1 MNSQLFQPPCFL
13 YLLLQMNSQ
22 LFQPPFSLVFVI
34 ADEFS
39 VVPTSMYSC
48 ICYCRWILSCSNLHF
63 LLYLLLQMNSQLF
76 QPPCFLV
83 FVIADEFS
91 VVPTSMFS
99 CICYCR
105 WILSCSNLHVFLYL
119 LLQMNSSCSNLHV
132 FLYLLLQMNSQLF
145 QPPCFLVFVIADE
158 FSVVP
163 TSMFSCICYCRW
175 ILSCSNL
182 HVFNLQLFQP
192 PCFLYL
198 LLQMNSQLFQ
208 PPCFFVFVIADEF
221 SVVPTSMFSCIC
233 YCRWIL
239 SCSNLHVFLYLLLQ
253 MNSQLFQP
261 PCFLVFVIADEFS
274 VVPTSMFSCIC
285 YCRWILSCSNLH
297 VFLYLLLQMNSQL
310 FQPPCFLVF
319 VIADEF
325 SVVPTSMFSCIC
337 YCRWILS
344 CSNLHVFLYLLLQMN
359 SQLFQPPCFLVFVIA
374 DEFSVVPTSMFSCI
388 CYCRWILSCSNLHV
402 FLYLLLQMNSQLFQP
417 PCFLVFVIADEFSV
431 VPTSMFS
438 CICYCRWIL
447 SCSNLHVFLYLFCRW
462 ILSCSNLHVF
472 LYLLLQMNSQLFQPP
487 WFLLYL
493 LLQMNSQLFQPPC
506 FLVFVIADEFSVVPT
521 SMFSCIC
528 YCRWILSCS
537 NLHVFLYLL
546 LQMNSQLFQPPC
558 FLVFVIADEFS
569 VVPTSMFSCI
579 CYCRWILSCSNLQ
592 QMNSHLFQPP
602 CFLVFVIA
610 DEFSVVPTSMFSC
623 ICYCRWI
630 LSCSN
635 LHVFLYLLL
644 QMNSQLFQPPCFLVF
659 VIADEFSVVPTSMF
673 SCICYCR
680 WILSCSNLHVFL
692 YLLLQMNSQLFQPPC
707 FLVFVIADEFSVVP
721 TSMFSCICYC
731 RWILSC
737 SNLHVFLY
745 LLLQVN
751 SQLFQP
757 PCFLV
762 FVIADEFLVVPTP
775 MFSCICYWRWIISCS
790 NLHVFFY

>member
-1 MNSQLFQPPCFL
+1 MNSHLFQPPCILVLVIADEFSVVPTSMFFVFVIADEFSVVPTSIFSCICYCRWILSCSNLHVFL

-22 LFQPPFSLVFVI
+22 LFQPPFS
-34 ADEFS
+34 
-39 VVPTSMYSC
+39 
-48 ICYCRWILSCSNLHF
+48 
-63 LLYLLLQMNSQLF
+63 
-76 QPPCFLV
+76 LV

-119 LLQMNSSCSNLHV
+119 LLLVNSQLFQPPCILVFVIADEFSVVPTSMFSCICYCRWILSCSDLHVFLYLLLQMNSHLFQPPCILVFVIADEFSVVPTSMFFVFVIADKFSVVPTSMFFVFVIADELSVVPTSMYSCICYCRWILSCSNLHV

-163 TSMFSCICYCRW
+163 TSMFSLY
-175 ILSCSNL
+175 
-182 HVFNLQLFQP
+182 
-192 PCFLYL
+192 LYL
-198 LLQMNSQLFQ
+198 LT
-208 PPCFFVFVIADEF
+208 ADEF

-417 PCFLVFVIADEFSV
+417 PCFLVFV
-431 VPTSMFS
+431 
-438 CICYCRWIL
+438 
-447 SCSNLHVFLYLFCRW
+447 
-462 ILSCSNLHVF
+462 
-472 LYLLLQMNSQLFQPP
+472 
-487 WFLLYL
+487 
-493 LLQMNSQLFQPPC
+493 
-506 FLVFVIADEFSVVPT
+506 
-521 SMFSCIC
+521 
-528 YCRWILSCS
+528 
-537 NLHVFLYLL
+537 
-546 LQMNSQLFQPPC
+546 
-558 FLVFVIADEFS
+558 
-569 VVPTSMFSCI
+569 
-579 CYCRWILSCSNLQ
+579 
-592 QMNSHLFQPP
+592 
-602 CFLVFVIA
+602 
-610 DEFSVVPTSMFSC
+610 
-623 ICYCRWI
+623 
-630 LSCSN
+630 
-635 LHVFLYLLL
+635 
-644 QMNSQLFQPPCFLVF
+644 
-659 VIADEFSVVPTSMF
+659 
-673 SCICYCR
+673 
-680 WILSCSNLHVFL
+680 
-692 YLLLQMNSQLFQPPC
+692 
-707 FLVFVIADEFSVVP
+707 
-721 TSMFSCICYC
+721 
-731 RWILSC
+731 
-737 SNLHVFLY
+737 
-745 LLLQVN
+745 
-751 SQLFQP
+751 
-757 PCFLV
+757 

-775 MFSCICYWRWIISCS
+775 MFSCICYWRWILSCS